1 MLKLKPLKKVINS
14 INLAVMIKKNKRT
27 TKFKVRRGRYLYT
40 FKTEKPDLAKR
51 LTDGLDNSLFE
62 KIEIKKRVVKK
73 AKK

>member
-1 MLKLKPLKKVINS
+1 
-14 INLAVMIKKNKRT
+14 MIKKNKRN
-27 TKFKVRRGRYLYT
+27 TKFKVRRGQYLYT

-51 LTDGLDNSLFE
+51 LTEGLDNNLFE

>member
-1 MLKLKPLKKVINS
+1 
-14 INLAVMIKKNKRT
+14 MIKKNKRT
-27 TKFKVRRGRYLYT
+27 TKFKVRRGSYLYT

-51 LTDGLDNSLFE
+51 LSDGLDNNLFE